1 MKLLRVGEQ
10 GKEKPA
16 ALDKAGKIRDLSQYV
31 IDFNP
36 STLNFETLEKL
47 KKINLD
53 SLPEVSSSARI
64 GSCIAKPGKFLAIGL
79 NYSDHAAETN
89 AEIPKEPIVFNKAA
103 NCMVGPND
111 NIILPKHSKKLDWEI
126 EIAFVIGK
134 TTKYVDEKNA
144 PNHILGYCIVNDI
157 SEREWQI
164 ERGGTWDKGKSG
176 DTFGPTGPYLVTHD
190 ELKDVQNLS
199 MSLDIDGKRMQ
210 TGNTGKMI
218 FNMNFILSYLS
229 NFMSLQPGD
238 IVTTGTPP
246 GLGAG
251 MNPKQFLKVG
261 NKLNLKIEQLGE
273 QNLVVIAEK

>member
-1 MKLLRVGEQ
+1 MKLLRVGEF

-16 ALDKAGKIRDLSQYV
+16 ALDKNGKIRDLSKH
-31 IDFNP
+31 IKDFDP
-36 STLNFETLEKL
+36 STLNFSTLETL
-47 KKINLD
+47 KKVNLET
-53 SLPEVSSSARI
+53 LPEVTSSTRI
-64 GSCIAKPGKFLAIGL
+64 GSCIAKPGKFLAVGL

-89 AEIPKEPIVFNKAA
+89 AEIPKEPIIFNKAA

-111 NIILPKHSKKLDWEI
+111 NIILPKASKKLDWEI
-126 EIAFVIGK
+126 EIAFVVGK
-134 TTKYVDEKNA
+134 NTKYISEKEA
-144 PNHILGYCIVNDI
+144 PDHILGYCMVNDI

-164 ERGGTWDKGKSG
+164 ERGGLWDKGKSG
-176 DTFGPTGPYLVTHD
+176 DTFGPTGPYLVTKD

-210 TGNTGKMI
+210 TGNTNKMI

-246 GLGAG
+246 GVG
-251 MNPKQFLKVG
+251 MAMKPAKYLQVG
-261 NKLNLKIEQLGE
+261 NKLKLNIEGLGE
-273 QNLVVIAEK
+273 QNSQIVGE